1 MGVVKGRLGRG
12 KSQGFFHRPS
22 FPLPQTQAAK
32 DTSGDY
38 PFHPLALVTVVEA
51 LKTVLAACVLLA
63 TRAPPRRRGSDD
75 PAPRRHTRA
84 ALSTLAAA
92 AFDGRQAVHLAAPA
106 ALYAANGSLK
116 LALQRH
122 VDPTAARFV
131 SNLKVL
137 VVAALSAALLG
148 RRFTRGQASALAVL
162 VLGVAVFSLEG
173 GVGGGSSG
181 VSPSALATGV
191 AGGSGGVSPS
201 ALATG
206 VLAVTVPALAAVL
219 SERGLKRDSGA
230 SLAAQTLFMSLV
242 GTFLNGAALATAA
255 ATGHVHGPPLAG
267 AATPAAL
274 TLIAANA
281 AQGLSAA
288 YFFRHLTTV
297 AKKHSAV
304 VATVGT
310 ALLSA
315 AVLGA
320 PLPPRF
326 WVAAAL
332 VGLAT
337 ESFYSQ
343 SNAPVC
349 ARCGDSD
356 GKSRSTSRAVDLIAS
371 PGGADPEAGRLV
383 GRTSPAR
390 R

>member
-32 DTSGDY
+32 EATSGDY

-63 TRAPPRRRGSDD
+63 TRAPPRRRGSDV

-191 AGGSGGVSPS
+191 
-201 ALATG
+201 
-206 VLAVTVPALAAVL
+206 LAVTVPALAAVL

-242 GTFLNGAALATAA
+242 GTFLNGVALATAA
-255 ATGHVHGPPLAG
+255 ATGHVHGPPLAR

-371 PGGADPEAGRLV
+371 PGGADPEEGRLV

>member
-1 MGVVKGRLGRG
+1 M
-12 KSQGFFHRPS
+12 
-22 FPLPQTQAAK
+22 
-32 DTSGDY
+32 
-38 PFHPLALVTVVEA
+38 VEA
-51 LKTVLAACVLLA
+51 VKTLLAACVLLA
-63 TRAPPRRRGSDD
+63 TRAAPRRRGSDD
-75 PAPRRHTRA
+75 AAPRRPARA
-84 ALSTLAAA
+84 ALSALAAA
-92 AFDGRQAVHLAAPA
+92 ALDGRHAVHLAAPA

-148 RRFTRGQASALAVL
+148 RRFTRGQTSALAVL

-173 GVGGGSSG
+173 GASGSSG
-181 VSPSALATGV
+181 
-191 AGGSGGVSPS
+191 GGVSPS

-206 VLAVTVPALAAVL
+206 VCAVTVPALAAVL
-219 SERGLKRDSGA
+219 SERGLKRDAGA
-230 SLAAQTLFMSLV
+230 SLAAQTLFMSAV
-242 GTFLNGAALATAA
+242 GTLLNGAALAAAA
-255 ATGHVHGPPLAG
+255 ATGRVHGPPLAG
-267 AATPAAL
+267 AAKPAAL

-288 YFFRHLTTV
+288 YFFRHLSTV
-297 AKKHSAV
+297 AKKHSAF

-320 PLPPRF
+320 PLAPRF

-343 SNAPVC
+343 SAAPVC
-349 ARCGDSD
+349 ARCGEGDAKAR
-356 GKSRSTSRAVDLIAS
+356 GAARAVDLIAS
-371 PGGADPEAGRLV
+371 PGGGDPEAGRLV